1 MLYRD
6 TDLSRQLVSE
16 RHAELKQDWRTA
28 NAAAA
33 APVETLSNLRS
44 RFAWV
49 RAHPRLAKQTPARH
63 AS

>member
-1 MLYRD
+1 MLYPD
-6 TDLSRQLVSE
+6 TDFSRQLVGE

-28 NAAAA
+28 NAAAP
-33 APVETLSNLRS
+33 APVETLSDRRV

-49 RAHPRLAKQTPARH
+49 RAHLRSARTTPARH

>member
-6 TDLSRQLVSE
+6 TDLSRQLVGE
-16 RHAELKQDWRTA
+16 RHAQLKQDWRTA

-33 APVETLSNLRS
+33 APVETLSDRRS

-49 RAHPRLAKQTPARH
+49 RAHLRSARRAPARH